1 VPGTHRNPFPRPF
14 VIRDADFNRTLANC
28 STGAKHEAEALY
40 TATVFVGLQ
49 LNRSHEFLEEHQKTP
64 GRLETIWRSA
74 GSSTSASTNFC
85 WPGWTLSKVCK
96 ETLKLK
102 PWRKFNKPE
111 SAPSL
116 VEDLSLPRRTRSTY
130 QPTQEPRLR
139 RRHPESQGAPTTVGV
154 QLQQEGRRIL
164 PNRRTPSLSRPV
176 PTGSNGLA
184 PFSRV
189 AAHAPKWQQIGASPT
204 LLRKIKYGVLLPWTG
219 QPRLGVRREYP
230 LSPED

>member
-1 VPGTHRNPFPRPF
+1 MHCDSSTVATSSWRSTPRP
-14 VIRDADFNRTLANC
+14 
-28 STGAKHEAEALY
+28 
-40 TATVFVGLQ
+40 
-49 LNRSHEFLEEHQKTP
+49 P

-74 GSSTSASTNFC
+74 GCSTSASTNFC

-116 VEDLSLPRRTRSTY
+116 VEDLSQPRRTRSTY

-139 RRHPESQGAPTTVGV
+139 RRHPEIQGTTTKVGV

-164 PNRRTPSLSRPV
+164 PNRRTTSLSRPA
-176 PTGSNGLA
+176 PTGSNGLRPVLA
-184 PFSRV
+184 RRCPRTKVAEKSDRALRFSV
-189 AAHAPKWQQIGASPT
+189 
-204 LLRKIKYGVLLPWTG
+204 
-219 QPRLGVRREYP
+219 
-230 LSPED
+230 